1 MTLSI
6 GVVTNAQRT
15 LREARQI
22 SQLATEMKSYAK
34 TLKGS
39 VFTIDRRTDERPPVY
54 DTRHPSIHDA
64 AGDEE

>member
-1 MTLSI
+1 MTVSI
-6 GVVTNAQRT
+6 GVVTNAMRP
-15 LREARQI
+15 LKDARQV

-34 TLKGS
+34 TKSGS

-64 AGDEE
+64 AGDDK